1 MVLVGL
7 GTGAFT
13 QSGYAVIQA
22 MTEPQDL
29 AYAISFMMLGTFLPI
44 QREIPFQAAR

>member
-1 MVLVGL
+1 MVPLGL

-22 MTEPQDL
+22 MTDPNDL
-29 AYAISFMMLGTFLPI
+29 AYAISFMMLGRFILPTFL
-44 QREIPFQAAR
+44 QLSF